1 MNILKYRGK
10 TVKRDI
16 LFWISGLC
24 LIKCIQSIQQNRG
37 KNSAYKTPPFL
48 QAESCI
54 LWHLKRKCFLL
65 VSLALPFSQSPAVII
80 VICGAFLC
88 FNPRHCDWHAHYS
101 EASNADEEKNRLCW
115 SGDKYS
121 SLQPDALQSFQQRY

>member
-1 MNILKYRGK
+1 MAKLSKEIFYFGSLDC
-10 TVKRDI
+10 V
-16 LFWISGLC
+16 W
-24 LIKCIQSIQQNRG
+24 QNASSLYSRTG
-37 KNSAYKTPPFL
+37 GRTLLTKHLLSCRRKVAYCGTWK
-48 QAESCI
+48 ESVFS
-54 LWHLKRKCFLL
+54 FLL
-65 VSLALPFSQSPAVII
+65 VSLALPFSPSPAVII

-121 SLQPDALQSFQQRY
+121 SLQLDALQSFQQRY